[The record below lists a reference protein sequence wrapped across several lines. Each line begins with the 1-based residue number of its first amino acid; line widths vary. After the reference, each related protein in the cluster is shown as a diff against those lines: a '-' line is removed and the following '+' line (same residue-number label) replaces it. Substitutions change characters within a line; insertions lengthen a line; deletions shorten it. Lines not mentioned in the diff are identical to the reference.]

1 MPGGE
6 AGHLRLTAL
15 HGGGEFLGSTW
26 DFPERFS
33 HVHEHRYHLPFGA
46 YGFFRYF
53 TVTLEASNS
62 YELPAGTCALACPPG
77 RGTSLLSVPL
87 QPFEGSRAA
96 MRPARG
102 FAAGLPAPEPH
113 GKPSGGKAPNRGREQ
128 SFCLPFSTAELM
140 I

>member
-1 MPGGE
+1 MVGE
-6 AGHLRLTAL
+6 SFWGARGTSLNAFHMCMSTGITFLSGHM
-15 HGGGEFLGSTW
+15 
-26 DFPERFS
+26 D
-33 HVHEHRYHLPFGA
+33 
-46 YGFFRYF
+46 FFRYF